1 MTDVF
6 VVTLADNSVHTMV
19 KEIDYFR
26 VLLAMKSLVTDQRAA
41 LRKSDKK
48 AIINCKARERALLDM
63 VSQYEAWRE
72 QYANKK
78 EMP

>member
-6 VVTLADNSVHTMV
+6 VVTLTDGSVHSMV
-19 KEIDYFR
+19 KEVDYFR

-48 AIINCKARERALLDM
+48 AIQTCKARERALLDM
-63 VSQYEAWRE
+63 VSQYEGWRA
-72 QYANKK
+72 QYVK
-78 EMP
+78 

>member
-1 MTDVF
+1 MIDVF

-48 AIINCKARERALLDM
+48 AIQACKARERALLDM
-63 VSQYEAWRE
+63 VSQYEAWRA
-72 QYANKK
+72 QYGK
-78 EMP
+78 

>member
-1 MTDVF
+1 MTNVF
-6 VVTLADNSVHTMV
+6 IVTLTDGSVHTMV

-48 AIINCKARERALLDM
+48 AIQACKARERALLDM
-63 VSQYEAWRE
+63 VSQYEAWRVP
-72 QYANKK
+72 YVK
-78 EMP
+78 

>member
-1 MTDVF
+1 MIDVF

-48 AIINCKARERALLDM
+48 AIQACKARERALLDI
-63 VSQYEAWRE
+63 VSQYEGWRA
-72 QYANKK
+72 QYVK
-78 EMP
+78 

>member
-6 VVTLADNSVHTMV
+6 VVTLTDGSVHSMV
-19 KEIDYFR
+19 KEVDYFR

-48 AIINCKARERALLDM
+48 AIQACKARERALLDM
-63 VSQYEAWRE
+63 VTQYEAWRA
-72 QYANKK
+72 QYGK
-78 EMP
+78 

>member
-1 MTDVF
+1 MTNVF

-48 AIINCKARERALLDM
+48 AIQACKARERALLDM
-63 VSQYEAWRE
+63 VSQYEAWRA
-72 QYANKK
+72 QYVK
-78 EMP
+78 

>member
-6 VVTLADNSVHTMV
+6 VVTLTDGSVHSMV
-19 KEIDYFR
+19 KEFDYFR

-48 AIINCKARERALLDM
+48 AIQACKARERALLDM
-63 VSQYEAWRE
+63 VSQYEAWRA
-72 QYANKK
+72 QYVN
-78 EMP
+78 

>member
-6 VVTLADNSVHTMV
+6 VVTLADGSVNTMV

-48 AIINCKARERALLDM
+48 AIQACKARERALLDL
-63 VSQYEAWRE
+63 VSQYEAWRA
-72 QYANKK
+72 QYVK
-78 EMP
+78 

>member
-6 VVTLADNSVHTMV
+6 TVTLTDGSVHTMV
-19 KEIDYFR
+19 KEIDYFK

-48 AIINCKARERALLDM
+48 AIQSCKERERALLDM
-63 VSQYEAWRE
+63 VSQYEAWRAR
-72 QYANKK
+72 YSK
-78 EMP
+78 

>member
-6 VVTLADNSVHTMV
+6 VVTLADGSVHTMV
-19 KEIDYFR
+19 KEVDYFK

-48 AIINCKARERALLDM
+48 AIQACKARERALLDL
-63 VSQYEAWRE
+63 VSKYEAWRA
-72 QYANKK
+72 QYNK
-78 EMP
+78 

>member
-6 VVTLADNSVHTMV
+6 SVTLSDGSVHTMV

-26 VLLAMKSLVTDQRAA
+26 LLLAMKSLVTDQRAA

-48 AIINCKARERALLDM
+48 AIIACKERERALLDL
-63 VSQYEAWRE
+63 VSRYESWRA
-72 QYANKK
+72 QQVYKNACS
-78 EMP
+78 

>member
-6 VVTLADNSVHTMV
+6 VVTLTDGSVHTMV

-48 AIINCKARERALLDM
+48 AIQACKARERALLDM
-63 VSQYEAWRE
+63 VSQYEAWRA
-72 QYANKK
+72 QYVK
-78 EMP
+78 

>member
-1 MTDVF
+1 MNDVF
-6 VVTLADNSVHTMV
+6 VVTLADNSIHTMV

-48 AIINCKARERALLDM
+48 AIQACKARERALLDM
-63 VSQYEAWRE
+63 VSQYEAWRA
-72 QYANKK
+72 QYVK
-78 EMP
+78 

>member
-48 AIINCKARERALLDM
+48 AIANCKARERALLDL
-63 VSQYEAWRE
+63 VSQYEAWRAA
-72 QYANKK
+72 YVK
-78 EMP
+78 

>member
-6 VVTLADNSVHTMV
+6 TVTLTDGSVHTMV

-26 VLLAMKSLVTDQRAA
+26 VLLAMKSLVNDQRAA

-48 AIINCKARERALLDM
+48 AIQACKERERALLDM
-63 VSQYEAWRE
+63 VSQYEAWRA
-72 QYANKK
+72 QYGK
-78 EMP
+78 

>member
-1 MTDVF
+1 MADVF

-48 AIINCKARERALLDM
+48 AIQACKARERALLDM
-63 VSQYEAWRE
+63 VSQYEAWRA
-72 QYANKK
+72 QYVK
-78 EMP
+78 

>member
-6 VVTLADNSVHTMV
+6 VVTLADNSVQTMV

-48 AIINCKARERALLDM
+48 AIQACKARERALLDL
-63 VSQYEAWRE
+63 VSQYEAWRA
-72 QYANKK
+72 QYVR
-78 EMP
+78 

>member
-6 VVTLADNSVHTMV
+6 VVTLTDGSVHSMV
-19 KEIDYFR
+19 KEVDYFR

-48 AIINCKARERALLDM
+48 AIQACKARERALLDM
-63 VSQYEAWRE
+63 VSQYEAWRA
-72 QYANKK
+72 QYGK
-78 EMP
+78 

>member
-1 MTDVF
+1 MNDVF

-48 AIINCKARERALLDM
+48 AIQACKARERALLDM
-63 VSQYEAWRE
+63 VSQYEAWRA
-72 QYANKK
+72 QYVK
-78 EMP
+78 

>member
-1 MTDVF
+1 MIDVF

-48 AIINCKARERALLDM
+48 AIQACKARERALLDM
-63 VSQYEAWRE
+63 VSQYEAWRA
-72 QYANKK
+72 QYVK
-78 EMP
+78 

>member
-1 MTDVF
+1 MPDVF

-48 AIINCKARERALLDM
+48 AIQACKARERALLDM
-63 VSQYEAWRE
+63 VSQYEAWRA
-72 QYANKK
+72 QYGK
-78 EMP
+78 

>member
-6 VVTLADNSVHTMV
+6 TVTLSDGSVNIMV

-26 VLLAMKSLVTDQRAA
+26 LLLAIKSLVTDQRNA

-48 AIINCKARERALLDM
+48 AIIACKERERALLDM
-63 VSQYEAWRE
+63 VSKYEAWRA
-72 QYANKK
+72 QYVK
-78 EMP
+78 

>member
-6 VVTLADNSVHTMV
+6 VVTLADNSVHAMV

-48 AIINCKARERALLDM
+48 AIQACKARERALLDM
-63 VSQYEAWRE
+63 VSQYEAWRA
-72 QYANKK
+72 QYV
-78 EMP
+78 

>member
-6 VVTLADNSVHTMV
+6 VVTLADNSFHAMV

-48 AIINCKARERALLDM
+48 AIQACKARERALLDM
-63 VSQYEAWRE
+63 VSQYEAWRA
-72 QYANKK
+72 QYVK
-78 EMP
+78 

>member
-1 MTDVF
+1 MIDVF

-19 KEIDYFR
+19 KELDYFR

-48 AIINCKARERALLDM
+48 AIQACKGRERALLDM
-63 VSQYEAWRE
+63 VSQYEAWRA
-72 QYANKK
+72 QYGK
-78 EMP
+78 

>member
-1 MTDVF
+1 MNDVF

-26 VLLAMKSLVTDQRAA
+26 VLLAMKSLVTAQRAA

-48 AIINCKARERALLDM
+48 AIQACKARERALLDM
-63 VSQYEAWRE
+63 VSQYEAWRA
-72 QYANKK
+72 QYVK
-78 EMP
+78 